1 MLLMLR
7 MRKKKSHFQYFYKKN
22 VLYWSHPVN
31 ERCRKEFITWPEVKS
46 VMEKQSK
53 DNQVDFVT
61 HPYNQMQSKYTTKMI
76 VVTDS
81 GHAILQ

>member
-1 MLLMLR
+1 
-7 MRKKKSHFQYFYKKN
+7 
-22 VLYWSHPVN
+22 
-31 ERCRKEFITWPEVKS
+31 
-46 VMEKQSK
+46 MEKQSK